1 LIRLLVVVAIVLAAS
16 YAALVRTLA
25 NAVIYPR
32 RARPI
37 KILDMPGPSQV
48 VLSSTPLT
56 RFEGT
61 LGLLYDDETKLA
73 VLKPGTRPSEDGGGV
88 VRTLT
93 TPAGLSANTLGR
105 ASGNMFK
112 AGNATG
118 RPPESVDIAT
128 GSTAQPAW
136 LYTGTGEEA
145 STWVIH
151 VHGMLAGRDSALR
164 SAHSLRDS
172 GWTSLVISYRGDG
185 EARGERRKPS
195 TLGQTEWRD
204 LDAAIGFARTHGART
219 IFLIGWSLG
228 ATLAL
233 YASEEG
239 KNRAFIDG
247 LVLVSPVISW
257 ERSIRFG
264 MTQNRIPAWLATS
277 TLRALSSPVT
287 SRLLGLQ
294 RPLLL
299 PAELPH
305 VSVPTLVIHS
315 TGDRTTPFDVS
326 AAFADSSD
334 LVTLETFPPGPHAM
348 EWNGD
353 PARFATTV
361 KDWLS
366 ALTRTP
372 STD

>member
-1 LIRLLVVVAIVLAAS
+1 MIRLLAVIAIVLAAA

-32 RARPI
+32 RSRPT
-37 KILDMPGPSQV
+37 KILDVPGPSQV
-48 VLSSTPLT
+48 ILSATALT
-56 RFEGT
+56 RFQGT

-73 VLKPGTRPSEDGGGV
+73 VLRPGTSPVEGDAGV
-88 VRTLT
+88 IRTLS
-93 TPAGLSANTLGR
+93 TPAVLDANTLGR
-105 ASGNMFK
+105 ASGNIFEPD
-112 AGNATG
+112 NVTG
-118 RPPESVDIAT
+118 RPQESVDIAT
-128 GSTAQPAW
+128 GSAAQPAW
-136 LYTGTGEEA
+136 LYTGTGEQA

-172 GWTSLVISYRGDG
+172 GWMSLVISYRGDG
-185 EARGERRKPS
+185 EAHGERRQPS

-204 LDAAIGFARTHGART
+204 LDAAVTFARTHGAKS

-233 YASEEG
+233 YASERGE
-239 KNRAFIDG
+239 NRAFIDG

-257 ERSIRFG
+257 ARSIRFG
-264 MTQNRIPAWLATS
+264 MAQNRIPAWLATS
-277 TLRALSSPVT
+277 TLRALSLPVT
-287 SRLLGLQ
+287 SRLLGLK

-299 PAELPH
+299 PEELPH
-305 VSVPTLVIHS
+305 VGVPTLVIHS

-334 LVTLETFPPGPHAM
+334 LVTLEAFPPSPHAM
-348 EWNGD
+348 EWNAD
-353 PARFATTV
+353 PAQFATTV
-361 KDWLS
+361 NDWIS
-366 ALTRTP
+366 SITRT
-372 STD
+372 SNSD